1 MQRVV
6 VFLDYQNVYHGAR
19 RAFFAA
25 QPSRRLGNVNALA
38 LGQLIASRGPQGSHR
53 VLQQVRIYRGMPVA
67 AVDPKGHAAAWR
79 QQEAQVADEDT
90 QRELE
95 KVICDEYGY
104 VPYDVVQH
112 CDRPLRY
119 PSDYPRQP
127 AQEKGVD
134 VQLAVDF
141 VSGAF
146 AGRFDVGVIMS
157 TDTDLYPALE
167 AVRAYG
173 IDRAWPFALPP
184 EMNLHDESMDDYF
197 KAAALVDSATRPAC
211 EVAAWGTP
219 HGDYPC
225 LRLPRGGKA
234 RPMQSID
241 IETGETV
248 PYWPPPEPRMWC
260 HWLDRED
267 YDAVADLT
275 DYSEGDP
282 PLFSG

>member
-1 MQRVV
+1 VQRVV
-6 VFLDYQNVYHGAR
+6 VFLDYRNVYHGAR
-19 RAFFAA
+19 RAFFAGQA
-25 QPSRRLGNVNALA
+25 SKRLGHVNALA

-67 AVDPKGHAAAWR
+67 AMDPRGHAAAWR
-79 QQEAQVADEDT
+79 QQEAQIADKNA

-104 VPYDVVQH
+104 FGYRVVQH

-119 PSDYPRQP
+119 PPDYPRQP

-173 IDRAWPFALPP
+173 IDLAWPFALPP
-184 EMNLHDESMDDYF
+184 GMNLHDDSMDDYF

-219 HGDYPC
+219 HGHSPC
-225 LRLPRGGKA
+225 LRLPRGGKG
-234 RPMQSID
+234 RLMQSID

-248 PYWPPPEPRMWC
+248 PYRPPPEPRMWC
-260 HWLDRED
+260 HWLDRRD

-275 DYSEGDP
+275 DYSEGDAP
-282 PLFSG
+282 PSWA

>member
-1 MQRVV
+1 MAAHTSATVSIVLATRPGQGDTTNTPPRRPGSPGLAGLFCWGRRPRGVARRES
-6 VFLDYQNVYHGAR
+6 VYHGAR
-19 RAFFAA
+19 RAFFAGQA
-25 QPSRRLGNVNALA
+25 SKRLGHANALA
-38 LGQLIASRGPQGSHR
+38 LGRLIASRGPQGSHR
-53 VLQQVRIYRGMPVA
+53 VLQQVRTYRGMPVA
-67 AVDPKGHAAAWR
+67 AKDPRGHAAAWR
-79 QQEAQVADEDT
+79 QQEAQIADKNA
-90 QRELE
+90 QHELQ

-167 AVRAYG
+167 AVRRHG

-184 EMNLHDESMDDYF
+184 
-197 KAAALVDSATRPAC
+197 
-211 EVAAWGTP
+211 
-219 HGDYPC
+219 
-225 LRLPRGGKA
+225 PR
-234 RPMQSID
+234 
-241 IETGETV
+241 
-248 PYWPPPEPRMWC
+248 
-260 HWLDRED
+260 
-267 YDAVADLT
+267 
-275 DYSEGDP
+275 
-282 PLFSG
+282 

>member
-1 MQRVV
+1 VQRVV
-6 VFLDYQNVYHGAR
+6 VFLDYRNVYHGAR
-19 RAFFAA
+19 RAFFAGQA
-25 QPSRRLGNVNALA
+25 SKRLGHVNALA
-38 LGQLIASRGPQGSHR
+38 LGQLIASRGPAGSQR

-67 AVDPKGHAAAWR
+67 AMDPRGHAAAWR
-79 QQEAQVADEDT
+79 QREAQVADKDT
-90 QRELE
+90 QRALE

-119 PSDYPRQP
+119 PSDYPRQS

-167 AVRAYG
+167 AVRKHG
-173 IDRAWPFALPP
+173 IDCAWPFALPP
-184 EMNLHDESMDDYF
+184 EMSLHDDAVDDYF
-197 KAAALVDSATRPAC
+197 KAAELVDSATRPVC
-211 EVAAWGTP
+211 EVAAWRSADG
-219 HGDYPC
+219 HSPC
-225 LRLPRGGKA
+225 LRLPRGGK
-234 RPMQSID
+234 RPA
-241 IETGETV
+241 TV
-248 PYWPPPEPRMWC
+248 AMEREAGKKAPFQPPPEPRMWC

-282 PLFSG
+282 PLFSR